1 MKTDNYLALCLE
13 QAANS
18 NLRYRHG
25 CIVVRGGKVIG
36 EGFNESRSGFDGGA
50 LKTGFIA
57 AGPPKSKCKSSS
69 KIPEEL
75 SNDVEA
81 TKNAPHKG
89 LTLFE
94 NMGGGHNINTPFT
107 MHSEM
112 MAIRSALSTSS
123 TLAATVRSSKKPYFK
138 LPGLSK
144 QDKRLRRE
152 ALKAYVSHICSEGN
166 AAITEQSTVERR
178 RDLAQVQQRQFESA
192 TSQSGGYGGEGE
204 QQERRGE
211 DTYSLHDHQKTSHH
225 CHHQHH
231 QQSQYHHQYHD
242 QKHQHGQHGQKGS
255 QQNRKSLSR
264 PKKDETYQPQAFLQ
278 PYARTEHPPYSI
290 AERRRFNRLNGVDL
304 YVARLGNHSENE
316 RKQSKRPLEEAEPAA
331 QPIELDRSLVKSE
344 KIASMGSLHE
354 ELEFPDPRI
363 PSRSPP
369 KERELFDCS
378 MIRASKPCYRCVEY
392 MRSVGIKRVFW
403 TDETGQWKG
412 CKVHELCDSF
422 DKLSTSRHAD
432 EIAGSGPFV
441 TKHEVLMLRRRM
453 GN

>member
-211 DTYSLHDHQKTSHH
+211 GKEAASQERQRRRADASLE
-225 CHHQHH
+225 
-231 QQSQYHHQYHD
+231 
-242 QKHQHGQHGQKGS
+242 G
-255 QQNRKSLSR
+255 

-441 TKHEVLMLRRRM
+441 TKHEILMLRRRM